1 VTFDDEARH
10 LDVDLRT
17 GVSTPRPL
25 TDAEKADATARRV
38 ISAQRE
44 ADETAQRTRLAQ
56 ARPPA
61 AIVGKL
67 LTGTALTPAELQV
80 TVRWLAL
87 RELRELQGG

>member
-1 VTFDDEARH
+1 VIDEPEAKH
-10 LDVDLRT
+10 LDVDLST
-17 GVSTPRPL
+17 GTSTYRPL

-56 ARPPA
+56 ARPAPG
-61 AIVGKL
+61 IVGKII
-67 LTGTALTPAELQV
+67 TGTTLTPAEVQAS
-80 TVRWLAL
+80 VRWLML